1 MDKTFELVICI
12 DKLGTKKIILEKN
25 TIEEIDKLTTSFEN
39 SDEIRCY
46 FSDKVEE
53 FEEKYKTY
61 MESLSLKNNRKE
73 QGDITIIGT
82 INKEKRRIKVLYNK
96 HIEVFEYIIRNE
108 EFQNYLRK
116 NFYEEY
122 CKIQQTKKE
131 LIEINEEI
139 SFLIRK
145 INIIYTQYAKD
156 KRKMPIDTIYKH
168 MLKEKQ
174 LLQEYESMY
183 YEKIKED
190 EETPPE
196 QLETFEIEFMKE
208 KQENQKYDIQE
219 KKGHKKTKKISG
231 GN

>member
-1 MDKTFELVICI
+1 
-12 DKLGTKKIILEKN
+12 
-25 TIEEIDKLTTSFEN
+25 
-39 SDEIRCY
+39 
-46 FSDKVEE
+46 
-53 FEEKYKTY
+53 
-61 MESLSLKNNRKE
+61 
-73 QGDITIIGT
+73 
-82 INKEKRRIKVLYNK
+82 
-96 HIEVFEYIIRNE
+96 
-108 EFQNYLRK
+108 
-116 NFYEEY
+116 
-122 CKIQQTKKE
+122 
-131 LIEINEEI
+131 
-139 SFLIRK
+139 
-145 INIIYTQYAKD
+145 
-156 KRKMPIDTIYKH
+156 

>member
-1 MDKTFELVICI
+1 MDKTFELIICI

-25 TIEEIDKLTTSFEN
+25 TIDEIDKMTTSFES

-46 FSDKVEE
+46 FSEKIEE
-53 FEEKYKTY
+53 FEEKYKEY
-61 MESLSLKNNRKE
+61 MESLTEKNNRKE
-73 QGDITIIGT
+73 KGDITIIGT

-108 EFQNYLRK
+108 EFQKYLRK

-122 CKIQQTKKE
+122 CRLQQTK
-131 LIEINEEI
+131 NEKIIFNESI

-145 INIIYTQYAKD
+145 IIKIYNQYSKD
-156 KRKMPIDTIYKH
+156 NNKLPIDTIYKH
-168 MLKEKQ
+168 MQKEKQ
-174 LLQEYESMY
+174 LLKKYESMY
-183 YEKIKED
+183 YETSNQ
-190 EETPPE
+190 EEKPPE
-196 QLETFEIEFMKE
+196 QLEAYEIEFIKE

-219 KKGHKKTKKISG
+219 KKGRTKMKKIVG